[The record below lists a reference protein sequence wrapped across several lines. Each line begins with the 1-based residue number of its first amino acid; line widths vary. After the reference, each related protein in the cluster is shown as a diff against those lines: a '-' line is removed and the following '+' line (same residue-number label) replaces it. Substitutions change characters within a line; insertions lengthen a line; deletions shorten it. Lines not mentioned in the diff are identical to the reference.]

1 MSKYRKNKEFD
12 EMLRF
17 YDKVN
22 KSETKNPK
30 NIIFQFFTPA
40 VLIIIF

>member
-1 MSKYRKNKEFD
+1 MSKIEKNKEFD

-22 KSETKNPK
+22 KSEIKNPK
-30 NIIFQFFTPA
+30 NRLF
-40 VLIIIF
+40 